1 MPTLD
6 HLIYA
11 AETLDEGC
19 DFVEALTGVRPGP
32 GGQHLAMGTHNALLS
47 LGPEAYLE
55 VIAIDPSLPKPNR
68 PRWFDLDNF
77 SGSPK
82 LIHWA
87 CRVPDLEKIHPEL
100 PPEVGEIVPMSR
112 DDLHWK
118 ITIPKDGSLPFGGAY
133 PTHLE
138 WPGGLGAAARLPDQG
153 VRLKKLEAPT
163 SMRFEL
169 HDKRVVFNQNPGGL
183 DVSFSIVS

>member
-1 MPTLD
+1 MRTLD

-11 AETLDEGC
+11 AETLVEGC
-19 DFVEALTGVRPGP
+19 DYIEALTGVRPGP

-47 LGPEAYLE
+47 LGLETYLE

-77 SGSPK
+77 SGPPR

-87 CRVPDLEKIHPEL
+87 CRVPDLAAVHPEL
-100 PPEVGEIVPMSR
+100 PSEVGEIVSMSR
-112 DDLHWK
+112 GDLHWK
-118 ITIPKDGSLPFGGAY
+118 ITIPEDGSLPFGGAY

-138 WPGGLGAAARLPDQG
+138 WPDGIGAAARLPDQG
-153 VRLKKLEAPT
+153 VRLEELKAKATALPEIDDPRLLMGSGKFALEAT
-163 SMRFEL
+163 F
-169 HDKRVVFNQNPGGL
+169 KNP
-183 DVSFSIVS
+183 